1 MTEKWIV
8 DDCGTL
14 INMETREN
22 YDYVS
27 EVVDLLNEKDQRIK
41 ELESELE
48 LYKHHVEF
56 VPSSEW

>member
-1 MTEKWIV
+1 MTDRYIE
-8 DDCGTL
+8 DDCGIIDMQTKK
-14 INMETREN
+14 T

-27 EVVDLLNEKDQRIK
+27 EVCSVLNRQDKRIK

-48 LYKHHVEF
+48 LYKHYVEF